1 MMEVHYQILLTISLK
16 EFIKL
21 NVKIM
26 IVFLNMK
33 VNKFKFSNNDINT
46 FILLLRK
53 VVYPY
58 EYMNEWEKFNET
70 SLPMEDTTV

>member
-1 MMEVHYQILLTISLK
+1 MEVHYQILLTISLK